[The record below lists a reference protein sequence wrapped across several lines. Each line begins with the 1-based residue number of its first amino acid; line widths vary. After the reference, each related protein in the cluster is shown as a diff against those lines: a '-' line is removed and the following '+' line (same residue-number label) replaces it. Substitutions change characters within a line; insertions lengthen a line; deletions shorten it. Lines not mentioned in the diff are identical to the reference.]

1 MNLSFSHD
9 SEVEAFAFPFP
20 FLEET
25 PVLGA
30 IDGEWKI
37 KSLGFLP
44 HQTKNLLVL
53 EQKRKEE

>member
-1 MNLSFSHD
+1 MNLSISHD

-20 FLEET
+20 FLEEI

-37 KSLGFLP
+37 KSLGFLL
-44 HQTKNLLVL
+44 HQT
-53 EQKRKEE
+53 